1 VFSLLNVSGK
11 NSIQFDLIFFLLNIN
26 LYHLKI
32 KRLLGLNGAGK
43 TTTIEILTG
52 QKRSSD
58 GKAYLNGFDISSN
71 LMNAIK
77 SLGFCPQFD
86 YLPEFLTV
94 KQSLELFLNLRG
106 VKSSVAKMVLK
117 EFMNAFKLNEFAN
130 KLVQNLR
137 LIFFRL
143 FLFLL

>member
-1 VFSLLNVSGK
+1 MVLKYSCL
-11 NSIQFDLIFFLLNIN
+11 FDLQNS
-26 LYHLKI
+26 
-32 KRLLGLNGAGK
+32 RLLGLNGAGK

-52 QKRSSD
+52 QKRPSD
-58 GKAYLNGFDISSN
+58 GTACLNGYDISTDR
-71 LMNAIK
+71 MNAIK

-106 VKSSVAKMVLK
+106 IKGNVANKVLK
-117 EFMNAFKLNEFAN
+117 EFMNAFKLDEFKN

-137 LIFFRL
+137 LFHFRHFCQIYFKL
-143 FLFLL
+143 TYTHYFKWRK

>member
-1 VFSLLNVSGK
+1 
-11 NSIQFDLIFFLLNIN
+11 
-26 LYHLKI
+26 
-32 KRLLGLNGAGK
+32 LNGAGK

-58 GKAYLNGFDISSN
+58 GKAYLNGYDINSDR
-71 LMNAIK
+71 MDAIK

-94 KQSLELFLNLRG
+94 KQSLQLFLNLRG
-106 VKSSVAKMVLK
+106 VKGNAAKMVLK
-117 EFMNAFKLNEFAN
+117 EFMNAFKLNEFEN

-137 LIFFRL
+137 FSNFQTLTNYMNDL
-143 FLFLL
+143 FNFTLYLKWRK